1 MSILKKHILSSQD
14 IYQFWKLN
22 IGKEKYFVLLLE

>member
-14 IYQFWKLN
+14 TYQFWKLN